1 MNDAVEL
8 VSEKLSSIVSSIV
21 LRLLLMVF
29 ELRSSTEVD
38 SLQLSEFP
46 SANAV
51 GKSEADPV
59 YSKVEVDEGVV
70 VVVGRKVNASWKG
83 FQDKVTAELKYSSKV
98 TSRDI
103 AMRLD

>member
-8 VSEKLSSIVSSIV
+8 VSEKLSSIM

-38 SLQLSEFP
+38 SLWLSEFP

-59 YSKVEVDEGVV
+59 YSRVEVDEGMV

-83 FQDKVTAELKYSSKV
+83 FHDKVTAELKYSSKV

-103 AMRLD
+103 AMRLE